1 MKTFAS
7 FNFISPCRQRIP
19 ERANIWTVG
28 LRFVLFS
35 SHMVWFQIS
44 HFSNLRTQCL
54 HYFILLRFTVMLGNI
69 LPLTGLCVVW
79 YFIVKT
85 RGEVFY
91 SEIRRVS
98 GTNDDTFSNENC
110 NETCSYFGATNYL
123 GGCKCEGGKSDSL
136 FLRSKRT
143 CKNGLGFRGK

>member
-1 MKTFAS
+1 MKTLAS
-7 FNFISPCRQRIP
+7 FNFISPCGQRIP
-19 ERANIWTVG
+19 ERANIWIVG

-44 HFSNLRTQCL
+44 HFSNQRTQCL

-69 LPLTGLCVVW
+69 LPLTGLCVVL
-79 YFIVKT
+79 YFVVKT
-85 RGEVFY
+85 RGEVFD
-91 SEIRRVS
+91 SEIRRFS
-98 GTNDDTFSNENC
+98 GWNDDTFSNENC

-123 GGCKCEGGKSDSL
+123 GGCKCDGIESDSL

-143 CKNGLGFRGK
+143 CKDGSDFRGK

>member
-7 FNFISPCRQRIP
+7 FNFISPCGQRIP

-44 HFSNLRTQCL
+44 HFSNQRTQCL
-54 HYFILLRFTVMLGNI
+54 HYFILRRLTVMLGNI

-79 YFIVKT
+79 YFIVKA

-91 SEIRRVS
+91 SEIRRDS
-98 GTNDDTFSNENC
+98 NDDTFTNEKCNEN
-110 NETCSYFGATNYL
+110 CSYFGATSYS
-123 GGCKCEGGKSDSL
+123 GGCKCEAEKSDSL
-136 FLRSKRT
+136 FLRSNRT
-143 CKNGLGFRGK
+143 CKKGSDFNGE

>member
-7 FNFISPCRQRIP
+7 LNFISPCRQRIP
-19 ERANIWTVG
+19 ERANIWIVG

-98 GTNDDTFSNENC
+98 GSNDDTFTNEKCSEN
-110 NETCSYFGATNYL
+110 CSYFGATNYS
-123 GGCKCEGGKSDSL
+123 GGCKCEAGKSDSL

-143 CKNGLGFRGK
+143 CKKGPEFRGK